1 MRIQVCFQVK
11 DEAHNAEVKEKLKA
25 LKATLNNG
33 DIVMSCH
40 LPKSIVEA
48 KGWSTEMC
56 DALTEIFGN
65 QYLCMVY
72 ADTFDE
78 AMDKMNVYRRETAL
92 KADKIFVIGEQSVKN
107 IALEIQYFT
116 NNRVQ
121 FI

>member
-11 DEAHNAEVKEKLKA
+11 DEAHNAYVIEKLKA
-25 LKATLNNG
+25 LKETLNNN
-33 DIVMSCH
+33 DVIMSCH
-40 LPKSIVEA
+40 LPKTIVES

-56 DALTEIFGN
+56 DALKDIFGK

-72 ADTFDE
+72 ADNFDDVM
-78 AMDKMNVYRRETAL
+78 ANMDVYRRETAL
-92 KADKIFVIGEQSVKN
+92 KADKIFIIGEQSVKN

-116 NNRVQ
+116 NNKVQ

>member
-1 MRIQVCFQVK
+1 MKIQVCFQVK
-11 DEAHNAEVKEKLKA
+11 DEVHNAEVKEKLKA
-25 LKATLNNG
+25 LKSTLNDT

-40 LPKSIVEA
+40 LPKEIVES

-56 DALTEIFGN
+56 DALKDIFGS

-78 AMDKMNVYRRETAL
+78 AMSNMDEFRRKTAL
-92 KADKIFVIGEQSVKN
+92 QADKIFVIGEQSVKN

-116 NNRVQ
+116 NNKVQ